1 MKPSNLTTF
10 LVSTALT
17 QAQYFTLVSVR
28 SASPIHFGQITASG
42 ERLYINRNTASYCP
56 TQVGDACP
64 AGNITTFA
72 GGSGPLAMGVIVPG
86 GQQVYIDP
94 VCGAVGYTQAHS
106 AAMPQG
112 AITGGWNVSLGDPYG
127 YLSRDG
133 GLLAC
138 PAADGDGGYQIF
150 GQVEGV
156 VLSEECLGFTA
167 FAINATGPGAW
178 QYT

>member
-1 MKPSNLTTF
+1 MKLNTLTT
-10 LVSTALT
+10 LLASTALT
-17 QAQYFTLVSVR
+17 QAQYFTLMSIR
-28 SASPIHFGQITASG
+28 SASPIHYGQITASG
-42 ERLYINRNTASYCP
+42 QRLYINRNTASYCP
-56 TQVGDACP
+56 AQVGDACP

-72 GGSGPLAMGVIVPG
+72 GGSDSLSMGVIVPG

-112 AITGGWNVSLGDPYG
+112 AIVGGWNVSLGDPYG
-127 YLSRDG
+127 SLSRDG
-133 GLLAC
+133 GQVAC
-138 PAADGDGGYQIF
+138 PAADGEGGYQVF
-150 GQVEGV
+150 GQVEGL